1 MIENLQTVI
10 ITECDMEELE
20 KLRIVIL
27 QLAKDCDLINF
38 KHILSTQIQEEKSEI
53 DIFETESENK
63 NEDDSFEFDAHN
75 KIHYSYDKQDDSFKL
90 EEEIISEMLCEEICD
105 SPMKRLNKNKIKK
118 GKHKCRYCSKRF
130 TFSTSLDKHENKH
143 FIEED
148 EIQEKENKKRKVS
161 NYVKNEKGN
170 YELTMITFFLTM
182 ALFSP
187 FVLGQ

>member
-53 DIFETESENK
+53 DIFETESENRTE
-63 NEDDSFEFDAHN
+63 EDIFEFDAHN
-75 KIHYSYDKQDDSFKL
+75 KIQYSSDKQDNSFKL

-105 SPMKRLNKNKIKK
+105 SPMRKLNKNKIKK

-130 TFSTSLDKHENKH
+130 KFSTSLEKHENKH
-143 FIEED
+143 FIED
-148 EIQEKENKKRKVS
+148 GMQEKENKQEIKKQKVP
-161 NYVKNEKGN
+161 NYVKNKKGN
-170 YELTMITFFLTM
+170 
-182 ALFSP
+182 
-187 FVLGQ
+187 